1 MATIMYIFLGALAI
15 TCIVSGLLAWR
26 DVRTDKDLKSRDEI
40 KYPRSWE
47 KDDWF
52 GM

>member
-26 DVRTDKDLKSRDEI
+26 DVKRDKQLNNRDGI

-47 KDDWF
+47 DEDWF